1 MWKVPKGQMGSRPIG
16 DQVLREVS
24 LAPNATDRFCA
35 ICAAQCEPAHIPGP
49 PLKVWRGRGS
59 ASVYRMNTRSG
70 FVTTTGGTA
79 FDIDRELELLELCA
93 SELLVI
99 AESGSADRR
108 TRSEN
113 QALAAEYRLIAEA
126 LRSRLTALGA
136 VPS

>member
-1 MWKVPKGQMGSRPIG
+1 
-16 DQVLREVS
+16 
-24 LAPNATDRFCA
+24 
-35 ICAAQCEPAHIPGP
+35 
-49 PLKVWRGRGS
+49 
-59 ASVYRMNTRSG
+59 MNTRSG